1 MMDQWIETL
10 VERAIEAG
18 LIDEQDRIYC
28 RNRVLARLQKLD
40 FTEPK
45 RLSPDAI
52 PDVLERLTD
61 HAVEVGLIEDLLEE
75 RDRLAADI
83 MDAFV
88 SKPSEVAQ
96 RFETLR
102 AKDVTEAT
110 DFFYQMSRASNYI
123 QTKRIANNITYAAPT
138 RYGTLD
144 ITINLSKPEKDPRE
158 IARALSHPAPET
170 NYPKGLL
177 AVENVGYSGH
187 VNHPAR
193 ANHRV
198 VPLTLGGQAWSFQYS
213 PYLYYNEHSI
223 LLSNEVRDMVI
234 DRGAF
239 ERLLDFVGQFP
250 HYFAGSNADLP
261 IVGGSILTHDHYQA
275 GRYRFAMDDAKTTA
289 TYQSERY
296 DQVEIET
303 LDWPLSVVRLRS
315 TKREQLVM
323 LANQL
328 LSYWRDYADE
338 TSEIVPYT
346 DETRHNTVTP
356 IARRRDGR
364 YELDLVL
371 RNNRTNDEHPDGI
384 FHPHADVHHIKRE
397 NIGLIEV
404 MGLAVLPARLKT
416 ELEQVVRYVAGEDVD
431 VADMHRAWAD
441 ELKTKS
447 GDAKT
452 IVDQA
457 VVDKFVKGLEDA
469 GVFKQTAVGQERF
482 GQFMRNWL
490 GHVDKKEYRAATSG
504 MRVETN

>member
-1 MMDQWIETL
+1 
-10 VERAIEAG
+10 
-18 LIDEQDRIYC
+18 
-28 RNRVLARLQKLD
+28 
-40 FTEPK
+40 
-45 RLSPDAI
+45 
-52 PDVLERLTD
+52 
-61 HAVEVGLIEDLLEE
+61 
-75 RDRLAADI
+75 
-83 MDAFV
+83 
-88 SKPSEVAQ
+88 
-96 RFETLR
+96 
-102 AKDVTEAT
+102 
-110 DFFYQMSRASNYI
+110 
-123 QTKRIANNITYAAPT
+123 
-138 RYGTLD
+138 
-144 ITINLSKPEKDPRE
+144 
-158 IARALSHPAPET
+158 
-170 NYPKGLL
+170 
-177 AVENVGYSGH
+177 
-187 VNHPAR
+187 
-193 ANHRV
+193 
-198 VPLTLGGQAWSFQYS
+198 
-213 PYLYYNEHSI
+213 
-223 LLSNEVRDMVI
+223 
-234 DRGAF
+234 
-239 ERLLDFVGQFP
+239 
-250 HYFAGSNADLP
+250 
-261 IVGGSILTHDHYQA
+261 
-275 GRYRFAMDDAKTTA
+275 MDDAKTTA

-323 LANQL
+323 LANQM

-356 IARRRDGR
+356 IARFRDGR

-431 VADMHRAWAD
+431 VADVHRAWAD

-457 VVDKFVKGLEDA
+457 VVDKFVKGLEEA

-482 GQFMRNWL
+482 DHFMRNWL
-490 GHVDKKEYRAATSG
+490 GHVDKKGVSG
-504 MRVETN
+504 GNLGNESGNELK

>member
-1 MMDQWIETL
+1 MIDQWIETL

-61 HAVEVGLIEDLLEE
+61 HAVEAGLIEDLLEE

-83 MDAFV
+83 MDGFV
-88 SKPSEVAQ
+88 SKPSEVAR

-223 LLSNEVRDMVI
+223 LFSNEVRDMVI

-303 LDWPLSVVRLRS
+303 LHWPLSVVRLRS
-315 TKREQLVM
+315 AKREQLVM

-416 ELEQVVRYVAGEDVD
+416 ELEDVVRYVAGEDVN
-431 VADMHRAWAD
+431 VAPIHEAWANS
-441 ELKTKS
+441 LKAKS
-447 GDAKT
+447 GDAEH
-452 IVDQA
+452 IVRQG

-482 GQFMRNWL
+482 DHFMRNWL

>member
-1 MMDQWIETL
+1 MIESTIEAL
-10 VERAIEAG
+10 VEAAIREE
-18 LIDEQDRIYC
+18 LITEQDRVYS
-28 RNRVLARLQKLD
+28 RNRVLARIGQLD
-40 FTEPK
+40 FTKPTFVPHD
-45 RLSPDAI
+45 SI
-52 PDVLERLTD
+52 PNLLETLTE
-61 HAVEVGLIEDLLEE
+61 HAVERGLVDDLLEE
-75 RDRLAADI
+75 KDRFMAEV
-83 MDAFV
+83 MDVFV
-88 SKPSEVAQ
+88 SKPSEVTRTFNA
-96 RFETLR
+96 LR
-102 AKDVTEAT
+102 AADVEAAT
-110 DFFYQMSRASNYI
+110 DFFYKMSQASNYI
-123 QTKRIANNITYAAPT
+123 QTKRIANNITYQAPT

-158 IARALSHPAPET
+158 IARARLQPTPET

-177 AVENVGYSGH
+177 AIENEGYGGH
-187 VNHPAR
+187 LKHPAR
-193 ANHRV
+193 ANHRII
-198 VPLTLGGQAWSFQYS
+198 PLTLGGQAWSFQYS

-239 ERLLDFVGQFP
+239 ERLLDFVSQFP

-275 GRYRFAMDDAKTTA
+275 GRYRFAMDDAKVVS
-289 TYQSERY
+289 TYRSDRY

-303 LDWPLSVVRLRS
+303 LYWPLSVVRLRS
-315 TKREQLVM
+315 RQKEQLVM

-328 LSYWRDYADE
+328 LGHWKEYAEGD
-338 TSEIVPYT
+338 IVPYSG
-346 DETRHNTVTP
+346 ETRHNTVTP

-371 RNNRTNDEHPDGI
+371 RNNRTSDEHPDGI

-469 GVFKQTAVGQERF
+469 GVFKQTPEGQERF
-482 GQFMRNWL
+482 TAFMNAFL
-490 GHVDKKEYRAATSG
+490 SHVDKVEYGATTTG
-504 MRVETN
+504 MNR

>member
-1 MMDQWIETL
+1 MIDVTIEAL
-10 VERAIEAG
+10 VEAAIRAELIE
-18 LIDEQDRIYC
+18 EQDRIYS
-28 RNRVLARLQKLD
+28 RNRILATLHKLD
-40 FTEPK
+40 MDVPTSVP
-45 RLSPDAI
+45 SMAI
-52 PDVLERLTD
+52 PD
-61 HAVEVGLIEDLLEE
+61 ALEE
-75 RDRLAADI
+75 LVAYAIEQELVEPILEEKDRFMAEV
-83 MDAFV
+83 MNVFV
-88 SKPSEVAQ
+88 SKPSEVTR
-96 RFETLR
+96 RFNELR
-102 AKDVTEAT
+102 TTDVTSAT
-110 DFFYQMSRASNYI
+110 DYFYRMSQASNYI
-123 QTKRIANNITYAAPT
+123 QTRRIANNITYQAPT

-158 IARALSHPAPET
+158 IARARLQPTPTS

-177 AVENVGYSGH
+177 AIENEGYGGH
-187 VNHPAR
+187 LKHPAR

-198 VPLTLGGQAWSFQYS
+198 IPLTLGGQPWSFQYS

-239 ERLLDFVGQFP
+239 ERLLDFITQFP

-275 GRYRFAMDDAKTTA
+275 GRYRFAMDDARVVS
-289 TYQSERY
+289 TYHSERY

-303 LDWPLSVVRLRS
+303 LYWPLSVVRLRS
-315 TKREQLVM
+315 RQKEQLVM

-328 LSYWRDYADE
+328 LSYWRDYEDE
-338 TSEIVPYT
+338 SSEVIPYT
-346 DETRHNTVTP
+346 DSVPHNTVTP
-356 IARRRDGR
+356 IARRRDGQ

-371 RNNRTNDEHPDGI
+371 RNNRVSDAHPDGI

-416 ELEQVVRYVAGEDVD
+416 ELEQVIRYVAGEDVE
-431 VADMHRAWAD
+431 VEAMHQEWAD
-441 ELKTKS
+441 ALRKKA
-447 GDAKT
+447 GDPKT

-469 GVFKQTAVGQERF
+469 GVFKQTETGQERF
-482 GQFMRNWL
+482 DVFVRSLL
-490 GHVDKKEYRAATSG
+490 GHVDKVEYGTPRSG
-504 MRVETN
+504 MREKTN